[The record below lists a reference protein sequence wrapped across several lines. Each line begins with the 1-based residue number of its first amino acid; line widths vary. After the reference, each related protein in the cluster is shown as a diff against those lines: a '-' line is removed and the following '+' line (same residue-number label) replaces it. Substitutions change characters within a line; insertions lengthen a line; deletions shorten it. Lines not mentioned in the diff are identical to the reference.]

1 MMANC
6 KSISFSL
13 YIKYSLGLV
22 ETLIKDLF
30 SPDRKI
36 TYEFNSK
43 LKQNFRKI
51 ISNIFYLNGKR
62 VCNEYEILMKKEDQ
76 INKINESKIKYVQD
90 LYMKNL
96 ETTREKVCVF
106 YQIEDDSMITMK
118 TQLRSYIFL
127 LDINSEDYKWY
138 KSADSILLKIEENL
152 TLNLI
157 PEEYLSD
164 KDTFEVMDEVID
176 LERLTKNIVDMNSV
190 EI

>member
-1 MMANC
+1 MTVNC

-30 SPDRKI
+30 TPERKI

-51 ISNIFYLNGKR
+51 ISNIFYLNAKR
-62 VCNEYEILMKKEDQ
+62 VCNEYEILRKKEDE

-96 ETTREKVCVF
+96 EITREKVCIF
-106 YQIEDDSMITMK
+106 YKIEDDSMITMK

-127 LDINSEDYKWY
+127 LDVNSEDYKWY

-157 PEEYLSD
+157 PEEYLAD
-164 KDTFEVMDEVID
+164 KDTFEVKDEVID